1 MRICRMIV
9 SRGMEQ
15 VDLSDEMQQRDG
27 CEPEPAQQVPPPPP
41 AGSPSRRGQHA
52 PPDTLDVTTHSMT
65 RLMRLIK

>member
-27 CEPEPAQQVPPPPP
+27 CEPEPAQQVPPPHLL
-41 AGSPSRRGQHA
+41 ARRHVVVSMRLRTRLTSRR
-52 PPDTLDVTTHSMT
+52 T
-65 RLMRLIK
+65 R